1 MMMLRLLPVS
11 RLLALLPDPNCILYT
26 SFVPNPLKALFSLLR
41 QTMTRQLRSLT
52 FPPLSDLSPI
62 QLSTDK
68 CYYWWTCPIRLL
80 GKIGQCIWLRAWGG
94 EDSLSLWQNGNLCQ
108 CLFLQFWTFFSRGR
122 RVLCNLSE
130 IRSECSQCHQLV
142 ILVRLHRKRD

>member
-1 MMMLRLLPVS
+1 MLRLLPVS
-11 RLLALLPDPNCILYT
+11 RLLTLLPDPNCILYT

-41 QTMTRQLRSLT
+41 RTMTRQLRSLT
-52 FPPLSDLSPI
+52 FPPFRFVTDTTFDRQMLLVDMSDKTSWKNRPMYLVKS
-62 QLSTDK
+62 
-68 CYYWWTCPIRLL
+68 
-80 GKIGQCIWLRAWGG
+80 LRRRRF
-94 EDSLSLWQNGNLCQ
+94 LSLWQNGNF
-108 CLFLQFWTFFSRGR
+108 CLFQFWTFFSRGR